1 MTNKD
6 YILQQARDNQM
17 KSFFIKDSRG
27 NVVHQSD
34 TPNSLEGKY
43 KELESFLNNHT
54 GVFEVQ
60 LRNTAGKG
68 MFPPAKQFPSLLIG
82 EYSVM
87 LEKKEEPKISGMD
100 FMSGISGFE
109 IMRSYES
116 EKQALN
122 DKYNNLLMEKMRME
136 QKYEKMLSEKDNII
150 REKENQLS
158 QAKSSDAKIMG
169 YLSKFSD
176 VISPVS
182 SRPINGTGSES
193 YDTTTAASPQKEK
206 IIQAVNK
213 LMAIDD
219 NFADNITKLA
229 ELAEKS
235 PAIYQQAQTM
245 LNSMG

>member
-43 KELESFLNNHT
+43 KELENFLNNHT

-87 LEKKEEPKISGMD
+87 LEKREEPKISGFD
-100 FMSGISGFE
+100 FMNGINGFE
-109 IMRSYES
+109 IMRTYEN
-116 EKQALN
+116 EKQALK
-122 DKYNNLLMEKMRME
+122 D
-136 QKYEKMLSEKDNII
+136 QLSELKMQMILDKQNAEMKI
-150 REKENQLS
+150 RELENQLN

-182 SRPINGTGSES
+182 SRPINGINQ
-193 YDTTTAASPQKEK
+193 DTTTAPNPQKEK
-206 IIQAVNK
+206 IIAAVNK
-213 LMAIDD
+213 LMALDD
-219 NFADNITKLA
+219 NFAENITKLA
-229 ELAEKS
+229 DLAERS

-245 LNSMG
+245 LNSM

>member
-1 MTNKD
+1 MLLDKQNAEMK
-6 YILQQARDNQM
+6 IRD
-17 KSFFIKDSRG
+17 
-27 NVVHQSD
+27 
-34 TPNSLEGKY
+34 L
-43 KELESFLNNHT
+43 
-54 GVFEVQ
+54 
-60 LRNTAGKG
+60 
-68 MFPPAKQFPSLLIG
+68 
-82 EYSVM
+82 
-87 LEKKEEPKISGMD
+87 
-100 FMSGISGFE
+100 
-109 IMRSYES
+109 
-116 EKQALN
+116 
-122 DKYNNLLMEKMRME
+122 
-136 QKYEKMLSEKDNII
+136 
-150 REKENQLS
+150 ENQLS

>member
-100 FMSGISGFE
+100 FMGGINGFE
-109 IMRSYES
+109 IMRSYEN
-116 EKQALN
+116 EKQALK
-122 DKYNNLLMEKMRME
+122 D
-136 QKYEKMLSEKDNII
+136 QLSELKMQMLLDKQNAEMKI
-150 REKENQLS
+150 RDLENQLS

-182 SRPINGTGSES
+182 SRPINGTGE
-193 YDTTTAASPQKEK
+193 TTTAASPQKEK

-235 PAIYQQAQTM
+235 PAVYQQAQTM

>member
-1 MTNKD
+1 MTNKE

-43 KELESFLNNHT
+43 KELENFLNNHT

-87 LEKKEEPKISGMD
+87 LEKREEPKISGLD
-100 FMSGISGFE
+100 FMGGINGFE
-109 IMRSYES
+109 IMRSYEN
-116 EKQALN
+116 EKQSLKDQISELKMQMLL
-122 DKYNNLLMEKMRME
+122 DKQNSEMR
-136 QKYEKMLSEKDNII
+136 I
-150 REKENQLS
+150 RELENQLNT
-158 QAKSSDAKIMG
+158 AKSSDAKIMG

-182 SRPINGTGSES
+182 SRPINGTGE
-193 YDTTTAASPQKEK
+193 TTTATPQKEK
-206 IIQAVNK
+206 IIKAVNK

-235 PAIYQQAQTM
+235 PAVYQQAQTM